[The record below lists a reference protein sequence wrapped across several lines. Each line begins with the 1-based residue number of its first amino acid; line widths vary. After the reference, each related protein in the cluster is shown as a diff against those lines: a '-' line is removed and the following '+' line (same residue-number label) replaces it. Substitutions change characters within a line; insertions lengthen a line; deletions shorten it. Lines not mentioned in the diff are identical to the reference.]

1 MALYELTEEQA
12 LNTKTLLQGVTIQG
26 NRAQRKEFDSNIDA
40 ILAALD
46 KPILPAD
53 VNKKKK

>member
-12 LNTKTLLQGVTIQG
+12 LNTKTLLQGVTMQG
-26 NRAQRKEFDSNIDA
+26 NRAQRKEFDSNIDP

-53 VNKKKK
+53 VNKKNK